1 MKNVIA
7 LILCRGNSKG
17 VKNKNIKNFSGKP
30 LMFWT
35 VKSLKESKLIK
46 KIYISSD
53 SNKILNY
60 ARKLKLNCIKRPK
73 SLATS
78 KSQSEESILHAIK
91 KIDVKFDYI
100 VFPQVTTPLRPENIF
115 DKSLKYFFKY
125 NFDSLFSSNIP
136 AKIFLWDKFNKKLV
150 PKYNIHKRPMREDIK
165 DTYLENGSFYIF
177 KKKGFIKSKNRLF
190 GKIGMYIV
198 HKEFSYDIDNE
209 VDFQINTII
218 KKKLKK

>member
-60 ARKLKLNCIKRPK
+60 AKKLKLNCIKRPK
-73 SLATS
+73 TLATS
-78 KSQSEESILHAIK
+78 KSQSEESILHAVK

-100 VFPQVTTPLRPENIF
+100 VFPQVTTPLRPKNIF

-136 AKIFLWDKFNKKLV
+136 TKIFLWDKFNKKLV

-165 DTYLENGSFYIF
+165 DTYLENGSFSETSTFASYAF
-177 KKKGFIKSKNRLF
+177 KP
-190 GKIGMYIV
+190 
-198 HKEFSYDIDNE
+198 
-209 VDFQINTII
+209 
-218 KKKLKK
+218 